1 MAGHQKTGN
10 CVGRSSSGMMSG
22 VVYPNLPEADISDHQ
37 RDPAMST
44 PDFRSGSQSTRRT
57 FLKSASVAA
66 LSVSTGP
73 LILNASNK
81 SGSKTSIIG
90 KGEFRYEAHHGFGEL
105 PDDVVWGDTHGVA
118 VDAEGLI
125 YVKHRNRVPN
135 VMDSIVVFDTKGKCV
150 RSFGKKFHAGGHGID
165 IRKDDGEEFL
175 YVSDVT
181 HGVFAK
187 MTLKGETVWQ
197 KGKPKDPGV
206 YKDKMKFSPTNICFG
221 PNGDFY
227 VADGYGSDFIH
238 QYDKNAKWIRTWGG
252 TGSEKGQMKTP
263 HGIWLD
269 DRPGRKPS
277 LVVADRA
284 NARLQYFTLDG
295 KHIEFVND
303 VSFPADID
311 IQGEVMLVSDLHA
324 RITLFDKNN
333 KVITHLGYDEA
344 WTKQVLANKF
354 KMRSTPGDWQPGR
367 FIHPH
372 DACFDKA
379 GNIYVAEW
387 VATGRVSFLRKVS

>member
-1 MAGHQKTGN
+1 
-10 CVGRSSSGMMSG
+10 MS
-22 VVYPNLPEADISDHQ
+22 PSETRP
-37 RDPAMST
+37 
-44 PDFRSGSQSTRRT
+44 GSQPTRRT
-57 FLKSASVAA
+57 FLKTARVAA
-66 LSVSTGP
+66 LSVGTGP

-81 SGSKTSIIG
+81 SGSKTPIIG

-105 PDDVVWGDTHGVA
+105 PDTVEWGETHGVA
-118 VDAEGLI
+118 VDEEGLI
-125 YVKHRNRVPN
+125 YVKHRKRGPK
-135 VMDSIVVFDTKGKCV
+135 MDSIVVFDPKGKCV
-150 RSFGKKFHAGGHGID
+150 RSFGKEFHTGGHGID

-181 HGVFAK
+181 NAFFAK
-187 MTLKGETVWQ
+187 MTLKGEMVWR
-197 KGKPKDPGV
+197 KGKPKESGV
-206 YKDKMKFSPTNICFG
+206 YKDKMRFVPTNICFG
-221 PNGDFY
+221 PKGDFY
-227 VADGYGSDFIH
+227 VADGYGSHFIH
-238 QYDKNAKWIRTWGG
+238 QYDKDAKWIRTWGG
-252 TGSEKGQMKTP
+252 FGSEPGKMKTP
-263 HGIWLD
+263 HAIWLD

-295 KHIEFVND
+295 KHIEFVD
-303 VSFPADID
+303 DASFPADID

-354 KMRSTPGDWQPGR
+354 KMRGTPGDWQPGR

-372 DACFDKA
+372 DACFDHA

-387 VATGRVSFLRKVS
+387 VLTGRGSFLRKVS